1 MNHTLGRQAAIAQPR
16 DSIGQPLTPV
26 GHLYLWY
33 GAAPAR
39 EKLRGVLDRF
49 SVPYRFEEGQCI
61 MAEVDWLLMRS
72 IVMPMRR
79 DLTHFEAQ
87 SVSALYKPDGGALT
101 PADFPKVKTYAQF
114 ALVAESQWLNEL
126 IDEERFT
133 SVLQSIVHTGEPRR
147 VFAREALLRGFG
159 RDDSVIHP
167 TFLFD
172 AARGCGMLDR
182 LEIAARKAAV
192 RRMVV
197 DNITENLFINVT
209 PSAIEDPMASL
220 EETIAF
226 IDQAKVP
233 HDRIVFEIVESDKA
247 SDLGAMKRLLATHRE
262 AGFRVALD
270 DVGAGYSGLNLLHQL
285 RPDFIKLDMELIH
298 GVTTDPYKA
307 LITRKILE
315 IAAELGIASIAEG
328 VETDEELEW
337 VQQNGA
343 TYAQGYGISRPTT
356 PTLHGRTPQGLA

>member
-1 MNHTLGRQAAIAQPR
+1 M
-16 DSIGQPLTPV
+16 PV
-26 GHLYLWY
+26 GHFYLWY
-33 GAAPAR
+33 GALPAR

-49 SVPYRFEEGQCI
+49 DVSYRMEDGQCI
-61 MAEVDWLLMRS
+61 VAELDWLTMRA

-79 DLTHFEAQ
+79 DLTHVESQ
-87 SVSALYKPDGGALT
+87 TVSALYKPEGGGLT
-101 PADFPKVKTYAQF
+101 AADFPKVKTYAQF

-126 IDEERFT
+126 LDEGRFT
-133 SVLQSIVHTGEPRR
+133 SVLQSIVHTADPRR
-147 VFAREALLRGFG
+147 VFAREALLRGIA
-159 RDDSVIHP
+159 RDDSVIQP

-172 AARGCGMLDR
+172 AARGCGLLDR

-197 DNITENLFINVT
+197 DEVSENLFINVT

-220 EETIAF
+220 EETIEF
-226 IDQAKVP
+226 IDEAKVG

-247 SDLGAMKRLLATHRE
+247 SDLGLMKRLLASHRE

-298 GVTTDPYKA
+298 GVTEDPYKA
-307 LITRKILE
+307 LITKKILE
-315 IAAELGIASIAEG
+315 IATELGIASVAEG
-328 VETDEELEW
+328 VETDDELNW
-337 VQQNGA
+337 VRENGA
-343 TYAQGYGISRPTT
+343 TYAQGYAISRPTT
-356 PTLHGRTPQGLA
+356 PTLHGRTPQGLN

>member
-1 MNHTLGRQAAIAQPR
+1 MNHTLGRQAAVVQSR

-49 SVPYRFEEGQCI
+49 SVTYRLEEGQCI
-61 MAEVDWLLMRS
+61 MAEVDWIMMRS

-79 DLTHFEAQ
+79 DLTHLESQ
-87 SVSALYKPDGGALT
+87 SVSALYKADAGALT

-126 IDEERFT
+126 LDEERFT
-133 SVLQSIVHTGEPRR
+133 SVLQSIVHTSEPRK
-147 VFAREALLRGFG
+147 VFAREALLRGIG
-159 RDDSVIHP
+159 RDDSVIQP
-167 TFLFD
+167 VFLFD
-172 AARGCGMLDR
+172 AARGCGLLDR

-192 RRMVV
+192 HRMVV

-220 EETIAF
+220 SETIAF
-226 IDQAKVP
+226 IDQAKVR

-247 SDLGAMKRLLATHRE
+247 TDLVAMKRLLATHRE

-307 LITRKILE
+307 LITKKILE
-315 IAAELGIASIAEG
+315 IATELGIASIAEG
-328 VETDEELEW
+328 VETDDELQW
-337 VQQNGA
+337 VQENGA
-343 TYAQGYGISRPTT
+343 TYAQGYAISRPTT

>member
-1 MNHTLGRQAAIAQPR
+1 MQSSLRRPQGAATSR

-33 GAAPAR
+33 GHAPAR

-49 SVPYRFEEGQCI
+49 EVAYQFEEGQCI
-61 MAEVDWLLMRS
+61 MADLDWIMMRA

-79 DLTHFEAQ
+79 DLTHHEAQ
-87 SVSALYKPDGGALT
+87 TISALYKPEGGILT
-101 PADFPKVKTYAQF
+101 AADFPKVKTFAQF
-114 ALVAESQWLNEL
+114 ALVSESQWLNEL
-126 IDEERFT
+126 LDEERFT
-133 SVLQSIVHTGEPRR
+133 SVLQTIVHADDPKR
-147 VFAREALLRGFG
+147 VFAREALLRGIA

-192 RRMVV
+192 HRMVV
-197 DNITENLFINVT
+197 DDIAENLFINVT
-209 PSAIEDPMASL
+209 PSAIEDPLASL

-226 IDQAKVP
+226 IDQAKVK

-247 SDLGAMKRLLATHRE
+247 SDLASLQRLLASHRE

-298 GVTTDPYKA
+298 GVTEDPYKA

-315 IAAELGIASIAEG
+315 IANELGIASIAEG
-328 VETDEELEW
+328 VESDDELNW
-337 VQQNGA
+337 VRDNGA
-343 TYAQGYGISRPTT
+343 TYAQGYAISRPTT
-356 PTLHGRTPQGLA
+356 PTLHGRTPQGLM

>member
-1 MNHTLGRQAAIAQPR
+1 MHFAPLAARPQR
-16 DSIGQPLTPV
+16 DSIGQPLTPL

-33 GAAPAR
+33 GAMPAR

-49 SVPYRFEEGQCI
+49 NVSYRMEEGQCI
-61 MAEVDWLLMRS
+61 MAEVDWLLMRQ

-79 DLTHFEAQ
+79 DLTHLESQ
-87 SVSALYKPDGGALT
+87 SVSALYKADAGVLT

-114 ALVAESQWLNEL
+114 AMVAESQWLNEL
-126 IDEERFT
+126 LDEERFT
-133 SVLQSIVHTGEPRR
+133 SVLQTIVHTAEPSRI
-147 VFAREALLRGFG
+147 FAREALLRGIG

-197 DNITENLFINVT
+197 DEVAENLFINVT

-220 EETIAF
+220 EETISL
-226 IDQAKVP
+226 IDDAKVR

-247 SDLGAMKRLLATHRE
+247 TDLGLMKRLLAAHRE

-298 GVTTDPYKA
+298 GVTDDPYKA

-315 IAAELGIASIAEG
+315 IASELGIASIAEG
-328 VETDEELEW
+328 VETDDELNW
-337 VQQNGA
+337 VRENGA
-343 TYAQGYGISRPTT
+343 TYAQGYAISRPTT
-356 PTLHGRTPQGLA
+356 PTLHGRTPQVLA